1 MIRFLRVASL
11 LFLAAVAYPAA
22 ADIQFQIGEPA
33 EGSVNSGIGQIS
45 GWAVSDETIVSVEAL
60 IDGVSLGLVPYGGT
74 RKDVANAFPDIP
86 NAEFSG
92 WAMKWNYALLE
103 EGEHLLTVIVT
114 EDDGDEAVKEVLFQ
128 VTGFRSEFIPDPED
142 VQIGGATIEI
152 TPEGKIVIRDVL
164 VEGELVDVELSW
176 FKTAQQFL
184 IDRIT
189 YADEPAGNQSPE
201 ADAGADRVVGTGEPV
216 SITGSAF
223 DSDGSV
229 VSWSWSQ
236 ISGPAVD
243 LVNAD
248 TAVVEFMA
256 PPDSG
261 DIWLRLTVID
271 DQGASA
277 SDDIVITVE
286 ASEPETNS
294 APTVSAGADRTAQPG
309 DNVTITGS
317 GNDPDG
323 SIVSWAW
330 SQQSGPAAAL
340 SGADSA
346 QVSFIAP
353 STTGD
358 IWLRL
363 TVTDNDGANA
373 FADVIVTIEPAPEP
387 NQAPIAD
394 AGLDRVAQ
402 GGDIVTITGGGS
414 DPDGSITGWSW
425 SRIAGLAVTLG
436 GSTSQQV
443 SFTAPNTSGTVSL
456 RLTVTDN
463 DGATDSDVVVVTVE
477 AVPEPNQSPTAD
489 AGADFAVDQGNPV
502 SITGGGNDPDGSI
515 DNWSWSQ
522 QSGPSVTL
530 SGANSQQVSFT
541 APETAGDIWLRLTV
555 TDNEGATGF
564 DDVVITVNESA
575 GEDQTTGFTHQAMLS
590 VINTARAETRMCGS
604 TEYPGQPPLQWSGSL
619 AEVARIHSM
628 DMAREGYFSHT
639 SLDGTS
645 MGDRVFPYWTGT
657 RVGENIAA
665 SSIDRSDSYVVGL
678 WLDSPG
684 HCALIMNPDFTHA
697 GVGSGHNVENGYT
710 YHHFWT
716 LDFGG

>member
-1 MIRFLRVASL
+1 MIRFLRLASVF
-11 LFLAAVAYPAA
+11 FLAAVAYPAA
-22 ADIQFQIGEPA
+22 ADIQFQIGEPTA
-33 EGSVNSGIGQIS
+33 GSVNSGIGQIS

-114 EDDGDEAVKEVLFQ
+114 EEDGDEAVKEVLFQ

-152 TPEGKIVIRDVL
+152 TPEGKIVIRDLL

-184 IDRIT
+184 IDRIA

-201 ADAGADRVVGTGEPV
+201 A
-216 SITGSAF
+216 
-223 DSDGSV
+223 
-229 VSWSWSQ
+229 
-236 ISGPAVD
+236 
-243 LVNAD
+243 N
-248 TAVVEFMA
+248 
-256 PPDSG
+256 
-261 DIWLRLTVID
+261 
-271 DQGASA
+271 
-277 SDDIVITVE
+277 
-286 ASEPETNS
+286 
-294 APTVSAGADRTAQPG
+294 AGADRTAQPG

-373 FADVIVTIEPAPEP
+373 FDDVIVTVEPAPEP
-387 NQAPIAD
+387 NQAPTAD
-394 AGLDRVAQ
+394 AGVDRVAQ

-425 SRIAGLAVTLG
+425 SRIAGLAVSLG
-436 GSTSQQV
+436 GSNSQQV
-443 SFTAPNTSGTVSL
+443 SFTAPNTDGTVTL

-463 DGATDSDVVVVTVE
+463 DGATDSDDVVVTVE
-477 AVPEPNQSPTAD
+477 AIPEPNQSPTAD
-489 AGADFAVDQGNPV
+489 AGADFAVDQGSPV
-502 SITGGGNDPDGSI
+502 SITGDGNDPDGSI
-515 DNWSWSQ
+515 TGWSWSQ
-522 QSGPSVTL
+522 QSGPTVTL
-530 SGANSQQVSFT
+530 SGANSQQVGFT
-541 APETAGDIWLRLTV
+541 APDTAGDIWLRLTV

-564 DDVVITVNESA
+564 DDVVVTVNEPA

-590 VINTARAETRMCGS
+590 VINAARAETRMCGS
-604 TEYPGQPPLQWSGSL
+604 TEYPGQPALQWSGSL
-619 AEVARIHSM
+619 ADIARIHSM

-639 SLDGTS
+639 SLDGTT
-645 MGDRVFPYWTGT
+645 MGNRVFPYWTGT

-697 GVGSGHNVENGYT
+697 GVGSGHNADNGYT